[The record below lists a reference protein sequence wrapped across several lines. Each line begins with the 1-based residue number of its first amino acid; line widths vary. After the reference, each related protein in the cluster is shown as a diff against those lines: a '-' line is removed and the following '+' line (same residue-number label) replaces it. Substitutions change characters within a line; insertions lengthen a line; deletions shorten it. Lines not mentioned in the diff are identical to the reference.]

1 MRVAD
6 PKVTIIIPSKNSL
19 HFLPAC
25 LESIKRQTYKNI
37 EILIIESGVIEK
49 TKSIAKQ
56 YRVKVLYFKPK
67 VAKGIFDA
75 PHKRNFGVKK
85 ASGSY
90 VYYVDAD
97 MELQPNVIKEAVA
110 LCTKGYV
117 AVIVPEDSFGQ
128 GMWARAKNLE
138 RRCYWGDDTV
148 EAPRFFQKKVWQ
160 EVGGLDETIGGGG
173 DDWDLYQK
181 LKDKGLKT
189 GRTKSLVLHNEGNL
203 RLGNLIKKRFMYGR
217 ETVKYIAKRPK
228 AGIIS
233 YFPIKKSYLKNWKLF
248 LTRPIDTVAFLI
260 MRTGEYCAGFA
271 GIIYSYYKR

>member
-1 MRVAD
+1 MRAAD

-25 LESIKRQTYKNI
+25 LESIKKQTYKNI
-37 EILIIESGVIEK
+37 EILIIESGFIEK
-49 TKSIAKQ
+49 TKSVAKQ
-56 YRVKVLYFKPK
+56 YPAKVLYFKPK

-75 PHKRNFGVKK
+75 PHKRNFGVKE

-110 LCTKGYV
+110 LCRKGYA

-160 EVGGLDETIGGGG
+160 QVGGLDETIGGGG

-181 LKDKGLKT
+181 LQSKGLKT
-189 GRTKSLVLHNEGNL
+189 GRTKSLALHNEGNL
-203 RLGNLIKKRFMYGR
+203 RLWSLIKKRFMYGR
-217 ETVKYIAKRPK
+217 ETVKYIVKRPK

-233 YFPIKKSYLKNWKLF
+233 YFPIKKSYLKNWRLF
-248 LTRPIDTVAFLI
+248 LTRPIDTGAFLI